1 MRMVL
6 KGRGGVAFLMLALGA
21 GCSRQQAVDLRYRSE
36 AIRKSVTE
44 VKVFVFD
51 DDGKTGAPPECA
63 LLDPRG
69 LGPGDAEER
78 TGFVAFAKAAG
89 PVKETIAE
97 LPDLKRSVPYTLVI
111 EAWGPQCA
119 MASGGSGSEEP
130 SCARFATTGA
140 PVLRGYQCVPLDF
153 EIAPP
158 EVTVDLESFALI
170 SATMAVPNLTPPAKA
185 IHYDADRP
193 MPLVDGIEA
202 FDRFLV
208 QLLDHQNE
216 TANGVKVHWG
226 IISGSGSFDVPT
238 SLTAEDESISDG
250 GFSQAVLRAGAN
262 ASKQP
267 DRKIIAYAHAP
278 GFEGSPIIFEAHAVP
293 SVEVDLQELDA
304 PITSL
309 PVTGPD
315 PEFRPVLVEDL
326 DGNGKADIVYTTGL
340 DGSCTTTAKHQLV
353 VVYQANDGSL
363 SAHSTRE
370 LDGELRNLLPV
381 RLARGANPSLMV
393 FLSDA
398 CARIQSVD
406 EEINGIPDPRTY
418 VLEGPRIELFDPLEN
433 VPDGPTIDATP
444 SLLRDLISCEG
455 ETCTNVRM
463 NKAFVAGSR
472 ADIDGDGIDEIA
484 ATRCSYVYYAPRVT
498 GRPEP
503 QSSRV
508 YCHGDLADRTDSQVA
523 LLTADFDG
531 DGSFRGFRERASIDE
546 EGGDGGFREVT
557 LADINGDT
565 SPDLVFA
572 TQTEVGTI
580 CGRRNMP
587 DTGYGFGQVPP
598 PPRADASI
606 TFAQGYSVGVGRF
619 DGDEIADVVVT
630 GALRAASRN
639 AGVKMNPSRG
649 CAFDLGEDAMI
660 VGPRSTARRIIVRVA
675 DLNLDGFDDVVVLH
689 RDAHEITTLFG
700 NGTEILARGPR
711 VLLPAGPTSELGLFV
726 ENRGDAS
733 SQVAVAAT
741 ISPAEG
747 QLFVLRF
754 RP

>member
-6 KGRGGVAFLMLALGA
+6 KGRRQVAILALAAAA

-36 AIRKSVTE
+36 AIKKSVTE

-51 DDGKTGAPPECA
+51 DDGRTSAPPDCA
-63 LLDPRG
+63 RLDPRG
-69 LGPGDAEER
+69 QGPGDAEER
-78 TGFVAFAKAAG
+78 TGFVAVAKAAG

-111 EAWGPQCA
+111 EAWGPPCA
-119 MASGGSGSEEP
+119 MATSGANSDEP
-130 SCARFATTGA
+130 SCARFATDGA

-153 EIAPP
+153 ETAPA
-158 EVTVDLESFALI
+158 ELTVDLESFALI
-170 SATMAVPNLTPPAKA
+170 SASMNVPNLTPPAKA

-208 QLLDHQNE
+208 QLLDHKNE
-216 TANGVKVHWG
+216 TANGVQVHWG
-226 IISGSGSFDVPT
+226 IVSGSGSFDVPT
-238 SLTAEDESISDG
+238 SLTFEDEEISDG
-250 GFSQAVLRAGAN
+250 GFSAAILRAGAN

-267 DRKIIAYAHAP
+267 DAKIVAYAHAP
-278 GFEGSPIIFEAHAVP
+278 GYENSPILFEARAVP
-293 SVEVDLQELDA
+293 AVEVELLEVDA

-309 PVTGPD
+309 HADGAD
-315 PEFRPVLVEDL
+315 PEFRPVVVDDL
-326 DGNGKADIVYTTGL
+326 DGNGKADIVYTTGRY
-340 DGSCTTTAKHQLV
+340 GSCMTAAKHQLV
-353 VVYQANDGSL
+353 AVYQGEDGAL
-363 SAHSTRE
+363 SAHATAE

-381 RLARGANPSLMV
+381 RLARGANPSLLV
-393 FLSDA
+393 FVSDA
-398 CARIQSVD
+398 CARLQVVD
-406 EEINGIPDPRTY
+406 EDITGIPDPRTY
-418 VLEGPRIELFDPLEN
+418 VIEGARLELFDPLETI
-433 VPDGPTIDATP
+433 PAGPMIDATP
-444 SLLRDLISCEG
+444 IVIRDLLHCEG
-455 ETCTNVRM
+455 ANCAPLRM
-463 NKAFVAGSR
+463 SKAFVAGAA
-472 ADIDGDGIDEIA
+472 ADIDGDGVDEIA
-484 ATRCSYVYYAPRVT
+484 ATRCSYVYYAPRVA
-498 GRPEP
+498 GRPEA

-523 LLTADFDG
+523 LLTAEFDG
-531 DGSFRGFRERASIDE
+531 DGFVSGFRERASIEE
-546 EGGDGGFREVT
+546 EGGDGGFREIS
-557 LADINGDT
+557 LADINGDL

-649 CAFDLGEDAMI
+649 CAFGGGEDAMI
-660 VGPRSTARRIIVRVA
+660 VGPRSTARRIILRVA

-689 RDAHEITTLFG
+689 RDAGEVTTLFG

-711 VLLPAGPTSELGLFV
+711 VVLPAASTSELGLFV

-733 SQVAVAAT
+733 QVVVAAT
-741 ISPAEG
+741 IAPGEG
-747 QLFVLRF
+747 QIFVLRF